1 MSSGAKQLTRI
12 GVETTVGVAATTW
25 QTLGF
30 TSNSLDAAPQTT
42 ESQTIKDT
50 RIAAG
55 TFVTGVEV
63 TGDIEAEFGFGLHD
77 ELLEAV
83 AFNKWDKNILTI
95 GGTTRKT
102 FSVVRGFSD
111 VDNYHLFTG
120 CHINQ
125 WTLSIPDQGIVTSK
139 FSIMGMGRTASDKAP
154 TGTTKPA
161 LDALPLTSQSM
172 GDILIDGAVKDGMC
186 ASQLDLTI
194 DNSMQV
200 QKCLGKKENNGIGAI
215 LETIMKGSG
224 SITIAWSKNTAELY
238 EKQFLNQ
245 PIGIEWS
252 LADSAGNKYII
263 KLPKVQLSAPLP
275 SGGGADLL
283 TTQFSFT
290 VADVAPT
297 LTRVP
302 ATPPTG
308 G

>member
-1 MSSGAKQLTRI
+1 MSKGSSQLTRI
-12 GVETTVGVAATTW
+12 GVETKVGVAATAW

-30 TSNSLDAAPQTT
+30 VSNSLDAAPQTT
-42 ESQTIKDT
+42 ESQTIKDS

-55 TFVTGVEV
+55 TLVTGVEV
-63 TGDIEAEFGFGLHD
+63 TGDIETEFAYGIHD
-77 ELLEAV
+77 AILECV
-83 AFNKWDKNILTI
+83 AFNSWNNNILTF

-102 FSVVRGFSD
+102 LSVIRGFSD
-111 VDNYHLFTG
+111 VDNYHLLTG
-120 CHINQ
+120 CHLNQ
-125 WTLSIPDQGIVTSK
+125 WALSIPDQGIVTSK
-139 FSIMGMGRTASDKAP
+139 FSIMGMGRVASDKAP
-154 TGTTKPA
+154 TGTTTAAPTA
-161 LDALPLTSQSM
+161 TPFTSLSV

-224 SITIAWSKNTAELY
+224 SITISWSKNTAALY

-245 PIGIEWS
+245 PIGIEWP
-252 LADSAGNKYII
+252 LIDSAGNKYII
-263 KLPKVQLSAPLP
+263 KLPKVLLSAPLP

-297 LTRVP
+297 ITRVP
-302 ATPPTG
+302 VVVTP
-308 G
+308 